1 MKQLPIGISTLEK
14 IRAGNYTYV
23 DKTKHV
29 VNLASSGGRY
39 YFLSRPRRF
48 GKSLFLDTLKQA
60 FLGRKDLFTGLYME
74 NNWDWN
80 TKYPLIH
87 FSFGASSAF
96 ESRETLLDIIWQTL
110 RSHAKIYQ
118 VELNQAVTY
127 GAAFQQL
134 IRDIASQHQQPVVIL
149 VDEYDKPILD
159 NITNLDVAIEMR
171 EMLKGLYSVIKEN
184 DQYLKFVLLTGVSK
198 FSKVSLF
205 SGLNI
210 LDDISLTARHADI
223 CGYTQSELEAEFA
236 EYLLDGNVD
245 KPELKTWYNG
255 YNFAGTEEQ
264 KVYNPFDILFFF
276 SKDYAFRAYWFETAT
291 PTFLVKLLQAK
302 HYFIPNLEKVVVSDN
317 QLSSF
322 DIDNI
327 PLLTLLFQ
335 TGYLTID
342 KPTKIGTQYAYVLRY
357 PNLEVKASLNNVLAE
372 IGSSVENKEQ
382 IINQLYAAVQDNAWD
397 NFKIILSSHF
407 ASIPHDWY
415 RKNDIANYEGFYASV
430 VYSYLA
436 ALGYELIAEDVTNH
450 GKIDLTVIMPDKIL
464 IFEFK
469 LTKYGTAEQAIEQIK
484 AKGYPEKYHSA
495 GKPIHLIGIS
505 FDPET
510 KSVRD
515 LCFEN
520 WLILC

>member
-1 MKQLPIGISTLEK
+1 MKQLPIGISTLEEV
-14 IRAGNYTYV
+14 RAKDYIFI

-29 VNLASSGGRY
+29 FNLVTKGKY

-60 FLGRKDLFTGLYME
+60 FLGRKDLFTGLYLE

-80 TKYPLIH
+80 TKYPVIH
-87 FSFGASSAF
+87 FDFGTSSAY
-96 ESRETLLDIIWQTL
+96 ESKETLLDIIWQTL
-110 RSHAKIYQ
+110 INSAKEYQ
-118 VELNQAVTY
+118 VELNQNLTY
-127 GAAFQQL
+127 GSAFQQL
-134 IRDIASQHQQPVVIL
+134 IRDIMDKHKQKVVIL
-149 VDEYDKPILD
+149 IDEYDKPILD
-159 NITNLDVAIEMR
+159 NISNLDIAIELR
-171 EMLKGLYSVIKEN
+171 EMLKGLYVCIKSN
-184 DQYLKFVLLTGVSK
+184 DAYLKFALLTGVSK

-210 LDDISLTARHADI
+210 LDDISLTGRYADI
-223 CGYTQSELEAEFA
+223 CGYTQSELESEFV
-236 EYLLDGNVD
+236 EYLQDGNID
-245 KPELKTWYNG
+245 KQELKTWYNG

-264 KVYNPFDILFFF
+264 KVYNPFDVLLFF
-276 SKDYAFRAYWFETAT
+276 SKDYEYRAYWFETAT

-302 HYFIPNLEKVVVSDN
+302 HYFIPNLEKVIVSDN

-335 TGYLTID
+335 TGYLTIQ
-342 KPTKIGTQYAYVLRY
+342 KPTKIGTQYAYVLSY

-372 IGSSVENKEQ
+372 VGTSAENKEQ
-382 IINQLYAAVQDNAWD
+382 VINQLYAAVQDNDWGR
-397 NFKIILSSHF
+397 FKIILGSHF

-450 GKIDLTVIMPDKIL
+450 GKIDLTIIIPEKIL

-469 LTKYGTAEQAIEQIK
+469 LSKFGTAQESIEQIK
-484 AKGYPEKYHSA
+484 AKGYPQKYQA
-495 GKPIHLIGIS
+495 NNKPIHLIGVS

-510 KSVRD
+510 KSVLD
-515 LCFEN
+515 LCCEH
-520 WLILC
+520 WSIL

>member
-1 MKQLPIGISTLEK
+1 MKKLPIGISTLEEVRVK
-14 IRAGNYTYV
+14 DYV
-23 DKTKHV
+23 FIDKTKHV
-29 VNLASSGGRY
+29 FNLVETNKY

-48 GKSLFLDTLKQA
+48 GKSLLLDTIKQA
-60 FLGRKDLFTGLYME
+60 FLGRKDLFSGLYLE
-74 NNWDWN
+74 DNWDWGV
-80 TKYPLIH
+80 KYPVIH
-87 FSFGASSAF
+87 FDFGASSAY
-96 ESRETLLDIIWQTL
+96 ESKETLLDIIWQTL
-110 RSHAKIYQ
+110 LNSAKEYQ
-118 VELNQAVTY
+118 VEINQNLTY
-127 GAAFQQL
+127 GSAFQQL
-134 IRDIASQHQQPVVIL
+134 IRNIAEKHQQKVVIL

-159 NITNLDVAIEMR
+159 NITNLDIAIELR
-171 EMLKGLYSVIKEN
+171 EMLKGLYVCIKSN
-184 DQYLKFVLLTGVSK
+184 DAYLKFALLTGVSK

-210 LDDISLTARHADI
+210 LKDISLDVRYADI
-223 CGYTQSELEAEFA
+223 CGYSQTELEREFA
-236 EYLLDGNVD
+236 EYLQNGNID
-245 KPELKTWYNG
+245 KQELKTWYNG
-255 YNFAGTEEQ
+255 YNFAGREEQ
-264 KVYNPFDILFFF
+264 KVYNPFDILLFFD
-276 SKDYAFRAYWFETAT
+276 SNYEYRAYWFETAT

-302 HYFIPNLEKVVVSDN
+302 HYFIPNLEKVTVSDN

-357 PNLEVKASLNNVLAE
+357 PNLEVKASLNNSLLE
-372 IGSSVENKEQ
+372 IGAELNCKNQNSYDLSIALNENSFD
-382 IINQLYAAVQDNAWD
+382 QL
-397 NFKIILSSHF
+397 KIILGSHF

-450 GKIDLTVIMPDKIL
+450 GKIDLTIIMPDKIL

-469 LTKYGTAEQAIEQIK
+469 LIKHGTAAEAVEQIK
-484 AKGYPEKYHSA
+484 VKGYPQKYHST

-505 FDPET
+505 FDPEI
-510 KSVRD
+510 KSVTE
-515 LCFEN
+515 LSHECSC
-520 WLILC
+520 I